1 MVTKYRFRKCPP
13 RGILMIVRSV
23 ISNRLVNLIF
33 MKIEV
38 GKPTDE
44 EIKQAQTW
52 DLEQW
57 HFRICLGIW
66 QARKLFNP

>member
-1 MVTKYRFRKCPP
+1 
-13 RGILMIVRSV
+13 
-23 ISNRLVNLIF
+23 